1 MQNKALGIW
10 FAGVNIPLSWVL
22 WMPWPKR
29 ALLGTG
35 WRGVQVVAPWIELQL
50 DDQQILMSE
59 KFESREEIE
68 AQKFDS

>member
-1 MQNKALGIW
+1 
-10 FAGVNIPLSWVL
+10 
-22 WMPWPKR
+22 MPWPKR